1 MNLDIRLPIGI
12 MFGMFGVLLT
22 GFGLFSSPEIY
33 ERSLGTNINLEWG
46 VVLIVFGAIM
56 LTFGLRGSR
65 KTAREKSIA
74 GR

>member
-12 MFGMFGVLLT
+12 MFGLFGLILA

-46 VVLIVFGAIM
+46 CVLIVFGAIM
-56 LTFGLRGSR
+56 LAFGWHGSR
-65 KTAREKSIA
+65 KSARAKSS
-74 GR
+74 GL